1 MREAKYLQR
10 MGIEVPE
17 SAKMVLL
24 QEDKF
29 KRYYNQLSHALK
41 EYDRVMSAILP
52 VAKPLLGPHLDD
64 LEKKLAPGMYILT
77 WTSMNIDGYLM
88 HVHKSLG
95 RLEELIGKMND
106 AIDNRI
112 EANLKV
118 VAKTSFTDLPDDQS
132 FTVEEFQTTQAR
144 FIKQQT
150 EELVVKNVE
159 IERGV
164 SCTLGYLRAQ
174 HLELPG
180 GALR

>member
-1 MREAKYLQR
+1 MTARSSQLMREAKYLQR

-77 WTSMNIDGYLM
+77 WTSMNIDGYLDARAQI
-88 HVHKSLG
+88 VG
-95 RLEELIGKMND
+95 PRLERAHRQD
-106 AIDNRI
+106 
-112 EANLKV
+112 
-118 VAKTSFTDLPDDQS
+118 
-132 FTVEEFQTTQAR
+132 
-144 FIKQQT
+144 
-150 EELVVKNVE
+150 
-159 IERGV
+159 ERRHRQPHRG
-164 SCTLGYLRAQ
+164 
-174 HLELPG
+174 
-180 GALR
+180 